1 MMAFVKYM
9 TPLALLGYLLVATP
23 AIPQSV
29 AGKAK
34 AGPPAAALSI
44 APQADAGARAFLQCR
59 SCHTL
64 KRGQADLVGPN
75 LYGFMGTRAGTHR
88 PRFAYSSAAK
98 NSNLVW
104 TDASLDRWL
113 DNPAATIPGTTM
125 AFAGIRRAETRAA
138 LIAYL
143 KRETQ

>member
-1 MMAFVKYM
+1 MAFVKYLM
-9 TPLALLGYLLVATP
+9 PVAFLGFVLGATP
-23 AIPQSV
+23 AIPQSIPS
-29 AGKAK
+29 KAK
-34 AGPPAAALSI
+34 TSVPAASVST

-113 DNPAATIPGTTM
+113 ENPAATIPGTTM